1 MDKNIKHVRYSNG
14 KSVSDDGRSKH
25 LFHANTMSA
34 IQMFS
39 VIQLPDTKMSC
50 IQIKLVIGH
59 SVFGSLRSLSK
70 LGISKPST

>member
-39 VIQLPDTKMSC
+39 VIQLPDTKMSG
-50 IQIKLVIGH
+50 IHMNPDIGDH
-59 SVFGSLRSLSK
+59 VLETF
-70 LGISKPST
+70 